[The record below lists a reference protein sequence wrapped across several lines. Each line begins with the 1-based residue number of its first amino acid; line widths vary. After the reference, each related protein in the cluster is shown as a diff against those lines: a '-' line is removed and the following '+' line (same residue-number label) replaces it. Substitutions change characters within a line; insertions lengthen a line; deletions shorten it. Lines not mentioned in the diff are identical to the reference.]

1 MRFFFATRLTDSLT
15 SPHFTSLEGVHYSKN
30 PALRSSSGFKNLLEE
45 ICPFTQKNIYMFSQA
60 RSSPSLYVV
69 TVKIKHYH
77 QFDFEIAKYI
87 KGVKSAPDERESWLY
102 FINVVSLFVLFIIFL
117 LNNSCYTDNVTYTF

>member
-1 MRFFFATRLTDSLT
+1 M
-15 SPHFTSLEGVHYSKN
+15 
-30 PALRSSSGFKNLLEE
+30 
-45 ICPFTQKNIYMFSQA
+45 
-60 RSSPSLYVV
+60 V

-77 QFDFEIAKYI
+77 TPQWPSPPPPNIKSQVKIEEFDFEIAKYI

-117 LNNSCYTDNVTYTF
+117 LNNSCDTDNVTYTF